1 MRKVKRGNLSRGD
14 VESTDSGEP
23 GHKPGRVPEPH
34 ERVRIRLHGHP
45 QTYVVRAETG
55 PDGPQLTEL
64 TITADDGAVDYAIV
78 QPVVR
83 RLAATAVQWH
93 HRIGGL
99 IWAPGDTTQTFIRP
113 EVGADD
119 QLSAVARLVQEAR
132 DLGLPVRKT
141 VREQMHLSFGTLD
154 RLIRRAKDEG
164 LLDDESLPK
173 APPPRQRDA
182 SPSTPEQRKK
192 KRQENATAAIAKAR
206 ERLRQPKPTIVK
218 EDDQ

>member
-1 MRKVKRGNLSRGD
+1 MRKVKCGNLNRGD

-23 GHKPGRVPEPH
+23 GHKPGRVPELH

-64 TITADDGAVDYAIV
+64 TITADEGAVDYAIV

-99 IWAPGDTTQTFIRP
+99 IAAPGDTAKTHTRP
-113 EVGADD
+113 EMGADD
-119 QLSAVARLVQEAR
+119 QLHTVARLVHEAR
-132 DLGLPVRKT
+132 ELGLPVRKT
-141 VREQMHLSFGTLD
+141 VKEQMHLSFGTLD

-173 APPPRQRDA
+173 APPPRQRDT
-182 SPSTPEQRKK
+182 SLRTPEQRRQ
-192 KRQENATAAIAKAR
+192 KRQENATAAVAKAR
-206 ERLRQPKPTIVK
+206 ERLRQPKPTTAK
-218 EDDQ
+218 EDNR